1 MTGKWQ
7 FLFFQITHLSLCNF
21 YQIGTLFVN
30 VQGISQMVEKGIPH
44 HPQPVF
50 MHTKITQRRCAVIT
64 KNLNIPVIPSVLS
77 VSLLRWDFFQTV
89 WWPDF
94 TLTVNQKTN
103 GSKLTVLKK
112 VHVHQSH
119 SCKQIVAAL
128 LIMSALRSLL
138 ALFPQLSVVVT
149 CCVCCM
155 SVSTRI
161 LG

>member
-1 MTGKWQ
+1 
-7 FLFFQITHLSLCNF
+7 
-21 YQIGTLFVN
+21 
-30 VQGISQMVEKGIPH
+30 
-44 HPQPVF
+44 

-64 KNLNIPVIPSVLS
+64 KNLNIPVIPSVVS

-119 SCKQIVAAL
+119 SGKQIVAAL